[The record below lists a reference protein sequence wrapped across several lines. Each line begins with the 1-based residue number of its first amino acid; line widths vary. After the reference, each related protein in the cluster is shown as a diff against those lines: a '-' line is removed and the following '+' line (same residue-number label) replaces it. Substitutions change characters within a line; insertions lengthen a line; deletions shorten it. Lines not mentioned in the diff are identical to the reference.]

1 MIAMNRFVD
10 RPNRDALVAAI
21 NRYLDGETTAF
32 KFDDEIF
39 SIDSDDPTISYVVRQ
54 LWFFYDDLKD
64 HKAQLSKEAWDY
76 FQRLVLVLQ
85 SDAHVEVSTRRR
97 WGYSQLIAL
106 AALLV
111 FGYAAYWLGWGMQLL
126 VLLIP
131 CGVVSIAISWWRN
144 KIATK
149 KVDKNQIALMPFSS
163 VSELLPLRRRVQN
176 FRKRKYPAG
185 MTPFKIRSP
194 LEETAMKLQSYA
206 AWLRFSPLV
215 LAFQVLPNTETNT
228 RIVIDDRR
236 LVGPTRSY

>member
-1 MIAMNRFVD
+1 MNRIVD

-39 SIDSDDPTISYVVRQ
+39 SIDSDDPTISHVVSQ
-54 LWFFYDDLKD
+54 LWLFYDDCKD

-85 SDAHVEVSTRRR
+85 SDAHIQVNKRRQ
-97 WGYSQLIAL
+97 WDYTQLIAL
-106 AALLV
+106 NALLLSV
-111 FGYAAYWLGWGMQLL
+111 YAACWLGWGMQLL

-131 CGVVSIAISWWRN
+131 CGVVSIAISCWRSRS
-144 KIATK
+144 TVS

-163 VSELLPLRRRVQN
+163 VSELLPLRRSVQS

-185 MTPFKIRSP
+185 MMPFKIRTP

-206 AWLRFSPLV
+206 AWLRISPLV
-215 LAFQVLPNTETNT
+215 LMFQVLPTTETDT
-228 RIVIDDRR
+228 RIVME
-236 LVGPTRSY
+236 

>member
-1 MIAMNRFVD
+1 VD
-10 RPNRDALVAAI
+10 RLNRDALVAAI

-39 SIDSDDPTISYVVRQ
+39 GIDSDDPTISYLVRQ
-54 LWFFYDDLKD
+54 LWLFYDDLKD

-85 SDAHVEVSTRRR
+85 SDAHIEVSTRRR
-97 WGYSQLIAL
+97 WDYSHVIAFD
-106 AALLV
+106 ALLLFV
-111 FGYAAYWLGWGMQLL
+111 YAAWWLGWGPQLI
-126 VLLIP
+126 VLAIP
-131 CGVVSIAISWWRN
+131 FGAVSIAISWWRGR
-144 KIATK
+144 AAAQE
-149 KVDKNQIALMPFSS
+149 VDKNQIALMPFSS

-176 FRKRKYPAG
+176 FRKRKYPVG
-185 MTPFKIRSP
+185 MTPFKVRSP

-206 AWLRFSPLV
+206 SWLRFSPLV
-215 LAFQVLPNTETNT
+215 LMFQVLPTTETNT